1 MARAPQKRTAKSPEK
16 KTVPVSTRKT
26 TPPAVNKTAVALER
40 IEREVN
46 VQKKKVADAKQK
58 LIAAKSRAT
67 GNATK
72 ASQALLKKRAQEVR
86 THVSKLNNLVS
97 KNTLVKAE
105 LRAAKILSQVA
116 EAEEKARARV
126 LAAEKKLEQKTAND
140 LDKAVARYKQSW
152 LKKRTSAI
160 ARQVRRVE
168 KNALA
173 RVKAIEKR
181 LHKQATDAIKNAEQK
196 INSRKQNVTKTV
208 STRGPGR
215 PPKSSAATKTPAVKS
230 TARNAKAS
238 PTKSRRGPGRPQPM
252 PQTRQKLPAESP
264 LRKGPLLPN
273 PGVQKPRH
281 RQKNQLHGRHL
292 RQRKVRLCPPAHR
305 QLTNRT
311 RRPISY
317 SSLTV

>member
-116 EAEEKARARV
+116 AAEEKARARV

-160 ARQVRRVE
+160 ARQVR
-168 KNALA
+168 L
-173 RVKAIEKR
+173 
-181 LHKQATDAIKNAEQK
+181 
-196 INSRKQNVTKTV
+196 
-208 STRGPGR
+208 
-215 PPKSSAATKTPAVKS
+215 
-230 TARNAKAS
+230 
-238 PTKSRRGPGRPQPM
+238 
-252 PQTRQKLPAESP
+252 
-264 LRKGPLLPN
+264 
-273 PGVQKPRH
+273 
-281 RQKNQLHGRHL
+281 
-292 RQRKVRLCPPAHR
+292 
-305 QLTNRT
+305 
-311 RRPISY
+311 
-317 SSLTV
+317 SLIHI